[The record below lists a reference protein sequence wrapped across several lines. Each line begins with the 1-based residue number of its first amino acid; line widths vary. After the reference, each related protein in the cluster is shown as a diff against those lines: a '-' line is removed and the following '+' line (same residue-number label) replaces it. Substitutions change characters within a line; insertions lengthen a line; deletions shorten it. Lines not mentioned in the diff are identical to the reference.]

1 MTHSPAGSRIV
12 VGIDGSA
19 ASDAAVRW
27 AVREAR
33 LRHAT
38 VHLVSAYYSDRS
50 LRAQYVPPSS
60 WMTPEHDRRA
70 AGALLAA
77 AVDIAR
83 RYLSTGRLMAEVAN
97 EPPVRALLD
106 RSAHAELLVLGT
118 TRPRPQPGQPPQAM
132 GPVARPCLR
141 MAHCPVV
148 VVSPEDLP
156 AGGTTAGYASRMRR
170 PARRPGSA
178 ARQHSLAGRRAG
190 ARYSPADAPQP
201 EIAAKDLSPGPVAD
215 FPGQQEP
222 AEQSWHAR
230 LSGLR
235 CLWAY
240 LPALSWCASR
250 VGGVVP
256 GSKRRPDE
264 PVGTGPAEFP
274 SDLPAVR
281 DSRRCRGRGKPA
293 RWGRYRRLQPGDG
306 HEHRAGGAPGD
317 NLAPWAGALTT
328 RTWPAPQVHRQGLR
342 QPHRPAGPGDP
353 QGRPGQG
360 QYPAAA

>member
-1 MTHSPAGSRIV
+1 MCRHWIPLENRERGVLCLAGPFTAGPPHPSAPTVSASDHRSPRAKRGPTPLPASAAAARMPVIDTISSCGRRAMTHSPAGSRIV

-83 RYLSTGRLMAEVAN
+83 RYLSTARLMAEVAN

-178 ARQHSLAGRRAG
+178 ARQHRLAGRRAG

-215 FPGQQEP
+215 
-222 AEQSWHAR
+222 
-230 LSGLR
+230 
-235 CLWAY
+235 
-240 LPALSWCASR
+240 
-250 VGGVVP
+250 
-256 GSKRRPDE
+256 
-264 PVGTGPAEFP
+264 
-274 SDLPAVR
+274 VR
-281 DSRRCRGRGKPA
+281 DRSRLDRG
-293 RWGRYRRLQPGDG
+293 YVDVHPG
-306 HEHRAGGAPGD
+306 HW
-317 NLAPWAGALTT
+317 L
-328 RTWPAPQVHRQGLR
+328 
-342 QPHRPAGPGDP
+342 
-353 QGRPGQG
+353 
-360 QYPAAA
+360 